1 MDTSGKNSSL
11 TKKQNHVSI
20 EAYYSDL
27 QKCNGTFDYMR
38 GKSQTQIQ
46 TTLGTHQKLLENLI
60 SRKQTMTVRATQSRK
75 IRKHLQKAIK

>member
-27 QKCNGTFDYMR
+27 QKCNGTFDYLR
-38 GKSQTQIQ
+38 GKS
-46 TTLGTHQKLLENLI
+46 
-60 SRKQTMTVRATQSRK
+60 
-75 IRKHLQKAIK
+75 